1 MCGVVFSLKA
11 FDTLDH
17 KLLLEKLNSYGIRV
31 VARQLFERY
40 LSDRYQCVVVN
51 TVVSEWKSVNVG
63 VPEGSVLG
71 PILFLPYVN
80 DMPALTNISLWLQHN
95 KLALTIDK
103 TIIVSNYKNRSASN
117 VCVQI
122 NESIFTPN
130 TSYVYL
136 GVIVDNKLNFVE
148 QVIKLT

>member
-1 MCGVVFSLKA
+1 MCQATHALQFSTCLK
-11 FDTLDH
+11 
-17 KLLLEKLNSYGIRV
+17 
-31 VARQLFERY
+31 
-40 LSDRYQCVVVN
+40 
-51 TVVSEWKSVNVG
+51 
-63 VPEGSVLG
+63 
-71 PILFLPYVN
+71 
-80 DMPALTNISLWLQHN
+80 NISLWLQHN

-103 TIIVSNYKNRSASN
+103 IIIVSTYKNRSASN

-148 QVIKLT
+148 QVIKLTSKLGRQ